1 MFCGKCGKEVRDDDR
16 FCPYCGAV
24 VNQDGAKAE
33 PAPVSDD
40 VLLEG
45 KNSGE
50 EVLNEG
56 KPETTV
62 ADAAPVGGSDS
73 PFAEYD
79 NAAAPTPTPAAPKE
93 FCPYCGKEVAQGT
106 VTCPNCKCYIAK
118 NAAPAYPAYPVSGG
132 GNFAQTPATPQKKN
146 IFAVLGMV
154 LSIVGCFFC
163 FIGMAAEVYELILL
177 FSALPEAGLALSI
190 VGMIMSKKRGGAGR
204 GMALAGI
211 IIGAVGFVFAVA
223 GLSIYYLEYFEE
235 LYNYY

>member
-16 FCPYCGAV
+16 FCPYCGAA
-24 VNQDGAKAE
+24 VNQDGVKAE

-40 VLLEG
+40 VLFEG

-79 NAAAPTPTPAAPKE
+79 NAATPTPAAPKE

-118 NAAPAYPAYPVSGG
+118 NAAPAYPTHPVSGG
-132 GNFAQTPATPQKKN
+132 GNFAQTPVTPQRKN
-146 IFAVLGMV
+146 IFAILGLI
-154 LSIVGCFFC
+154 LSIVGCFFS
-163 FIGMAAEVYELILL
+163 FIGMVSEVYELTMV

-223 GLSIYYLEYFEE
+223 GLSIYYLEFYDE
-235 LYNYY
+235 LYYSTYY

>member
-1 MFCGKCGKEVRDDDR
+1 MRPSTFYKEFSMFCGKCGKEVRDDDR
-16 FCPYCGAV
+16 FCPYCGAA
-24 VNQDGAKAE
+24 VNQDDVKAE

-79 NAAAPTPTPAAPKE
+79 NAVAPVSTPAAPKE

-106 VTCPNCKCYIAK
+106 
-118 NAAPAYPAYPVSGG
+118 
-132 GNFAQTPATPQKKN
+132 
-146 IFAVLGMV
+146 
-154 LSIVGCFFC
+154 
-163 FIGMAAEVYELILL
+163 
-177 FSALPEAGLALSI
+177 
-190 VGMIMSKKRGGAGR
+190 
-204 GMALAGI
+204 
-211 IIGAVGFVFAVA
+211 
-223 GLSIYYLEYFEE
+223 
-235 LYNYY
+235 